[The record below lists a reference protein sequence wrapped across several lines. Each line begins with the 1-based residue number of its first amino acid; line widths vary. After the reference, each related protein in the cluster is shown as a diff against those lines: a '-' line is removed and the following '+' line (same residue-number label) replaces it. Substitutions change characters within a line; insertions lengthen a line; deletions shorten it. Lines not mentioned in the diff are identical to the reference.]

1 MNVSLPTD
9 WARFLL
15 AASVLLAG
23 CADTRPTTTNDTM
36 ADTSPPDTTMESD
49 AVGQT
54 GQQADP
60 EGRRMALD
68 RDVSLLK
75 SPQPPVSAS
84 VRSSGA
90 FAQGILDDSVTTSVE
105 NVEARVD
112 SLLNEMTLEEKVGQ
126 MTQLTLSMVSKD
138 PHQDNPSAIREHE
151 LSPEKLRNVVVEHH
165 VGSIL
170 NVTGQAFSVGHWAEV
185 IRQVQRTAMEETRLG
200 IPILYGIDAVHGANY
215 TREAVLFPQNQG
227 LAATWNPALAQETA
241 AITARDVRA
250 SGIPWNF
257 APVLDMGR
265 EPRWPRL
272 YETFSEDAHLT
283 TVMGLG
289 MLRGYQGTDVSNAS
303 RVAGTLKHFV
313 GYSVPDSG
321 LDRTPAR
328 MSDI

>member
-84 VRSSGA
+84 ARSSGA

-105 NVEARVD
+105 HVEARVG
-112 SLLNEMTLEEKVGQ
+112 SLPNEM
-126 MTQLTLSMVSKD
+126 
-138 PHQDNPSAIREHE
+138 P
-151 LSPEKLRNVVVEHH
+151 
-165 VGSIL
+165 
-170 NVTGQAFSVGHWAEV
+170 
-185 IRQVQRTAMEETRLG
+185 
-200 IPILYGIDAVHGANY
+200 
-215 TREAVLFPQNQG
+215 
-227 LAATWNPALAQETA
+227 LA
-241 AITARDVRA
+241 
-250 SGIPWNF
+250 
-257 APVLDMGR
+257 
-265 EPRWPRL
+265 
-272 YETFSEDAHLT
+272 
-283 TVMGLG
+283 
-289 MLRGYQGTDVSNAS
+289 
-303 RVAGTLKHFV
+303 
-313 GYSVPDSG
+313 
-321 LDRTPAR
+321 
-328 MSDI
+328 

>member
-1 MNVSLPTD
+1 
-9 WARFLL
+9 
-15 AASVLLAG
+15 
-23 CADTRPTTTNDTM
+23 
-36 ADTSPPDTTMESD
+36 
-49 AVGQT
+49 
-54 GQQADP
+54 
-60 EGRRMALD
+60 
-68 RDVSLLK
+68 
-75 SPQPPVSAS
+75 
-84 VRSSGA
+84 
-90 FAQGILDDSVTTSVE
+90 
-105 NVEARVD
+105 
-112 SLLNEMTLEEKVGQ
+112 
-126 MTQLTLSMVSKD
+126 MTQPTLSMASKD

-170 NVTGQAFSVGHWAEV
+170 NVTGQAFSVDHWAE
-185 IRQVQRTAMEETRLG
+185 IMRQVQQTATEETRLG

-283 TVMGLG
+283 NVMGLG

-313 GYSVPDSG
+313 GYSVPESG

-328 MSDI
+328 ISDIEMREHQLKPFRKAIDAGAKSIMINSGEVNGVPAHASSYLLQDVLHVIHATVGWLYSKSDAE